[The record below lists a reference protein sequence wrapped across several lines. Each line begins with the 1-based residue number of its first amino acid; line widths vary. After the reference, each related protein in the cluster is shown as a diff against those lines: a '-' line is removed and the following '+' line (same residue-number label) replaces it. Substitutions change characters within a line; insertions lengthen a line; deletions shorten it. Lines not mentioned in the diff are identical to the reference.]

1 MLEALSTPRNRTR
14 TFILLAICC
23 ALAASALVVGVSDN
37 PPGIALIFGAATA
50 LVLAFVHPWRTAKQ
64 FGLFL
69 IASILGFVV
78 FGILHN
84 VFHGVAGEVES
95 ARTLQILLQGF
106 GVAAFLIAVLICP
119 PAVLVGAI
127 GSVVMF
133 IRNRRRPARGPDT
146 AARGTRRPGSIA

>member
-1 MLEALSTPRNRTR
+1 MLKALSTPRNRTR

-23 ALAASALVVGVSDN
+23 ALAASALAVGISDN
-37 PPGIALIFGAATA
+37 PPGIALAFGAATA

-78 FGILHN
+78 FAILHN

-95 ARTLQILLQGF
+95 ARTLQILLQGL
-106 GVAAFLIAVLICP
+106 GVAAFFIALLICP

-127 GSVVMF
+127 GWVAMF
-133 IRNRRRPARGPDT
+133 IRNRRRRTQGADR
-146 AARGTRRPGSIA
+146 AANGTRRPGPIA

>member
-1 MLEALSTPRNRTR
+1 MLDALRTSRNRTL
-14 TFILLAICC
+14 TFILLAIFF
-23 ALAASALVVGVSDN
+23 ALAASALVVGISDN
-37 PPGIALIFGAATA
+37 PPGIALAFGAATA

-95 ARTLQILLQGF
+95 VRTLQILLQGL

-119 PAVLVGAI
+119 PAILVGAI
-127 GSVVMF
+127 GSVIMF
-133 IRNRRRPARGPDT
+133 IRNRRRPTRGPSA
-146 AARGTRRPGSIA
+146 AARDTRRPGPIA

>member
-1 MLEALSTPRNRTR
+1 MFEALSTSRNRTLA
-14 TFILLAICC
+14 FILLAISC
-23 ALAASALVVGVSDN
+23 ALAVSALAVGISDN
-37 PPGIALIFGAATA
+37 PPGIALAFGAATA

-84 VFHGVAGEVES
+84 VFHGVAGEVGS
-95 ARTLQILLQGF
+95 ARTLQILLQGL

-119 PAVLVGAI
+119 PAIVVG
-127 GSVVMF
+127 VVGWVAML
-133 IRNRRRPARGPDT
+133 IRNRRRPTRGPDT
-146 AARGTRRPGSIA
+146 VARGTRRPGSIA